1 MYLQDVDIDAQVNSF
16 SVDLSGVEFF
26 DSTTQN
32 QLNDF
37 KDAVDIN
44 YDDYINEVVKH
55 LLEHNDEHN
64 GPQLLG
70 IFIEINFNEWLRFS
84 LFLYSWNRNQ

>member
-26 DSTTQN
+26 DSNTEN

-44 YDDYINEVVKH
+44 YNDYINEV
-55 LLEHNDEHN
+55 
-64 GPQLLG
+64 GCPMA
-70 IFIEINFNEWLRFS
+70 S
-84 LFLYSWNRNQ
+84 M

>member
-1 MYLQDVDIDAQVNSF
+1 MIEKQNYNKMYLQDVDIDAQVNSF

-44 YDDYINEVVKH
+44 YDDYINEV
-55 LLEHNDEHN
+55 L
-64 GPQLLG
+64 
-70 IFIEINFNEWLRFS
+70 
-84 LFLYSWNRNQ
+84 

>member
-16 SVDLSGVEFF
+16 SVDLSGIEFF

-37 KDAVDIN
+37 KDAVNIS
-44 YDDYINEVVKH
+44 YDDYINEV
-55 LLEHNDEHN
+55 
-64 GPQLLG
+64 GYT
-70 IFIEINFNEWLRFS
+70 FA
-84 LFLYSWNRNQ
+84 

>member
-1 MYLQDVDIDAQVNSF
+1 MDIDAQVNSF

-26 DSTTQN
+26 DSTTQT

-44 YDDYINEVVKH
+44 YDDYISEV
-55 LLEHNDEHN
+55 
-64 GPQLLG
+64 GCTFAWP
-70 IFIEINFNEWLRFS
+70 
-84 LFLYSWNRNQ
+84 

>member
-1 MYLQDVDIDAQVNSF
+1 MIEKQSKNKMYLQDVDIDAQVNSF

-26 DSTTQN
+26 DSKTQN

-44 YDDYINEVVKH
+44 YDDYINEV
-55 LLEHNDEHN
+55 
-64 GPQLLG
+64 
-70 IFIEINFNEWLRFS
+70 R
-84 LFLYSWNRNQ
+84 